1 MRLRS
6 RQGIG
11 WHPGLG
17 VHELA
22 YTAGTSFGAVEA
34 IHSRERAEERD
45 AQDVKQDPKED
56 AHLSLSDQ

>member
-11 WHPGLG
+11 WHPRLR
-17 VHELA
+17 VHEFA
-22 YTAGTSFGAVEA
+22 HTTFGAVEA

-45 AQDVKQDPKED
+45 AQDIKQDPKED